1 VRKADR
7 HEVHDMNSGKLFGCP
22 VELALSLI
30 GGKWKTV
37 LIARLKQ
44 GPLRYGELRRMVP
57 DLADKVLT
65 QRLHELETDGF
76 VQRIRPS
83 GKGPP
88 RYALTDRGISLSP
101 ALEALYAWGQR
112 AAREKGLRFRP
123 APEIAE

>member
-1 VRKADR
+1 
-7 HEVHDMNSGKLFGCP
+7 

-30 GGKWKTV
+30 GGKWKTI

-65 QRLHELETDGF
+65 QRLRELESDGF
-76 VQRIRPS
+76 VQRIPAS
-83 GKGPP
+83 GNGAT

-101 ALEALYAWGQR
+101 ALEALYAWGER
-112 AAREKGLRFRP
+112 AAQEQGVRFSP
-123 APEIAE
+123 AAENSK

>member
-7 HEVHDMNSGKLFGCP
+7 HEVRDMNSGKLFGCP

-44 GPLRYGELRRMVP
+44 GPLRYGELRRLVP

-76 VQRIRPS
+76 VQRIPAAQNGS
-83 GKGPP
+83 L

-101 ALEALYAWGQR
+101 VLEALFAWGER
-112 AAREKGLRFRP
+112 AAREKGLRVRP
-123 APEIAE
+123 PTEIGT

>member
-1 VRKADR
+1 MSS
-7 HEVHDMNSGKLFGCP
+7 EKLFGCP

-65 QRLHELETDGF
+65 QRLRELETDGF
-76 VQRIRPS
+76 VQKIPGAENGS
-83 GKGPP
+83 S
-88 RYALTDRGISLSP
+88 RYALTDRGTSLSP
-101 ALEALYAWGQR
+101 ALEALYAWGER
-112 AAREKGLRFRP
+112 AARESGLRFRS
-123 APEIAE
+123 APEAGK

>member
-1 VRKADR
+1 
-7 HEVHDMNSGKLFGCP
+7 

-30 GGKWKTV
+30 GGKWKTI

-76 VQRIRPS
+76 VQRIPAS
-83 GKGPP
+83 ENGSL

-101 ALEALYAWGQR
+101 ALEALYSWGER
-112 AAREKGLRFRP
+112 AARESGLRFRAAP
-123 APEIAE
+123 AIGRESTSS